1 MQPEPDPLSA
11 EAALV
16 VAAQGGDMAAFEAL
30 YREYFGAV
38 YDFAVRTMKDSHAA
52 ADAVQDAFLK
62 AHEKIGQLRDPE
74 AFRPWLYSIVRREA
88 LGSFRSQ
95 ARETFVPAIEQDG
108 AGLNPL
114 LSQIDE
120 DLAGNPSAAAELS
133 DSAALVWEAAASL
146 DADTYA
152 VLDLHVHQGLSSAE
166 IAEVLGISKGNAYTK
181 LNRMKERTGVAIST
195 YLLIRKG
202 SKDCDDLSQIVAG
215 VELPP
220 VTETLRKR
228 VDRHAKS
235 CDECSERRKALVS
248 PMSIF
253 AAMAAVPPPPGL
265 EQAIWTNVSGSVKTG
280 GTGIKR
286 RGLWALTLIGVF
298 IAVIGL
304 VSVLGSGSTGDD
316 VTVAIED
323 AALGAPVTILV
334 AADEAVSTTGMTRD
348 AEDSGEGGSDTS
360 PAALGPDAD
369 DGLLPVASPA
379 PPVPTTTTA
388 TPSAEASPG
397 STATTAAPV
406 PAAEPPPAPA
416 PPPVDTTV
424 TTPTLAPPP
433 PPDTTPPSITGQSA
447 SPGQIWELDGF
458 GISCAGGT
466 SRLSKITAQVL
477 DTESGVAT
485 VKASWTIGGS
495 ASTTAMTLVA
505 GSYTV
510 DFGPFQ
516 AGTVP
521 EDPPSLITISIVATD
536 AVGNTS
542 NTSVAVTVQ
551 SIAECFI

>member
-1 MQPEPDPLSA
+1 
-11 EAALV
+11 
-16 VAAQGGDMAAFEAL
+16 
-30 YREYFGAV
+30 
-38 YDFAVRTMKDSHAA
+38 
-52 ADAVQDAFLK
+52 
-62 AHEKIGQLRDPE
+62 
-74 AFRPWLYSIVRREA
+74 
-88 LGSFRSQ
+88 
-95 ARETFVPAIEQDG
+95 
-108 AGLNPL
+108 
-114 LSQIDE
+114 
-120 DLAGNPSAAAELS
+120 
-133 DSAALVWEAAASL
+133 LVWEAAASL

-152 VLDLHVHQGLSSAE
+152 VLDLHVRQGLSSAE
-166 IAEVLGISKGNAYTK
+166 IADVLGISKGNAYTK

-195 YLLIRKG
+195 FLLIRKG

-265 EQAIWTNVSGSVKTG
+265 EQSIWTNVSGSVKTG
-280 GTGIKR
+280 GIGIKR
-286 RGLWALTLIGVF
+286 RGLWAVTLIGVF

-304 VSVLGSGSTGDD
+304 VSVLGAGSTGD
-316 VTVAIED
+316 VVVIED
-323 AALGAPVTILV
+323 AALGAPVTTPV
-334 AADEAVSTTGMTRD
+334 AADDPVSTTGAVRG
-348 AEDSGEGGSDTS
+348 AGDSGEAGSDTS
-360 PAALGPDAD
+360 PAALGPDVD
-369 DGLLPVASPA
+369 DGLVPVQSPA
-379 PPVPTTTTA
+379 SPVPTTTTVLP
-388 TPSAEASPG
+388 TAEVSPG

-424 TTPTLAPPP
+424 TTPTLPPPP

-458 GISCAGGT
+458 GISCPGGT
-466 SRLSKITAQVL
+466 SRLSKIAAQVS
-477 DTESGVAT
+477 DTESGIAT

-495 ASTTAMTLVA
+495 SSTTSMALVA

-521 EDPPSLITISIVATD
+521 DNTSPLLSVLIVATD
-536 AVGNTS
+536 AEGNTS
-542 NTSVAVTVQ
+542 NTSVAVTVN
-551 SIAECFI
+551 SIASCFI

>member
-1 MQPEPDPLSA
+1 MQPLSDSLSG

-16 VAAQGGDMAAFEAL
+16 VSAQGGDMAAFEAL

-114 LSQIDE
+114 LSQIDD

-152 VLDLHVHQGLSSAE
+152 VLDLHVRQGLSSAE
-166 IAEVLGISKGNAYTK
+166 IADVLGISKGNAYTK
-181 LNRMKERTGVAIST
+181 VNRMKERTGVAIST

-202 SKDCDDLSQIVAG
+202 SKDCDDLSRIVAG

-265 EQAIWTNVSGSVKTG
+265 EQAIWTNVSATVKSG
-280 GTGIKR
+280 GTAIKR

-298 IAVIGL
+298 FAVIGL
-304 VSVLGSGSTGDD
+304 VSVLNTGSTGED
-316 VTVAIED
+316 VVAAFED
-323 AALGAPVTILV
+323 VALGAPVITLV
-334 AADEAVSTTGMTRD
+334 AADETVSTTDATRD
-348 AEDSGEGGSDTS
+348 AGDSGEVHSDPS
-360 PAALGPDAD
+360 SAAPGPDAD
-369 DGLLPVASPA
+369 DGLVPVASPA
-379 PPVPTTTTA
+379 PPVPTTTT
-388 TPSAEASPG
+388 TPAMAETSPG
-397 STATTAAPV
+397 STATTAAPSL
-406 PAAEPPPAPA
+406 APA

-424 TTPTLAPPP
+424 TTPTLPPPP

-447 SPGQIWELDGF
+447 SPGQIWELDGL
-458 GISCAGGT
+458 GISCPGGT
-466 SRLSKITAQVL
+466 SRLSKIAAQVS
-477 DTESGVAT
+477 DPESGVAT

-495 ASTTAMTLVA
+495 ASTASMSLVA

-521 EDPPSLITISIVATD
+521 DHPPSLITISIVATD

-542 NTSVAVTVQ
+542 NTSVGVTVN
-551 SIAECFI
+551 SIAKCFG

>member
-1 MQPEPDPLSA
+1 MQPESDSLSA

-38 YDFAVRTMKDSHAA
+38 YDFAARTMKDSHAA

-62 AHEKIGQLRDPE
+62 AHDKIGQLRDPE

-88 LGSFRSQ
+88 LVSFRSQ
-95 ARETFVPAIEQDG
+95 ARETIVPAIDDDG
-108 AGLNPL
+108 GGLNPL
-114 LSQIDE
+114 LSMVDD
-120 DLAGNPSAAAELS
+120 DLAGDPTAAAELS
-133 DSAALVWEAAASL
+133 DSAALVWEAASSL
-146 DADTYA
+146 DADTYT
-152 VLDLHVHQGLSSAE
+152 VLDLHVRQGLSSAE
-166 IAEVLGISKGNAYTK
+166 IADVLGISKGNAYTK

-202 SKDCDDLSQIVAG
+202 SKDCDGLSQIVAG

-265 EQAIWTNVSGSVKTG
+265 EQAIWTNVSGSVKAG
-280 GTGIKR
+280 GTGLRR
-286 RGLWALTLIGVF
+286 RGLWALTVIGVF

-304 VSVLGSGSTGDD
+304 VSVLGTGSTGDG
-316 VTVAIED
+316 VVAAIED
-323 AALGAPVTILV
+323 VALGAPIATPVT
-334 AADEAVSTTGMTRD
+334 ADEPVSTTGATTGVGT
-348 AEDSGEGGSDTS
+348 SGEADSDITVTT
-360 PAALGPDAD
+360 LGPDT
-369 DGLLPVASPA
+369 DGGLVPVPSPA
-379 PPVPTTTTA
+379 SPVPTTTST
-388 TPSAEASPG
+388 TPSTAEAPSG
-397 STATTAAPV
+397 ATDTTAV
-406 PAAEPPPAPA
+406 PLAEPPPAST

-424 TTPTLAPPP
+424 TTSTLPPPP
-433 PPDTTPPSITGQSA
+433 PPDTTPPSIAGQSGT
-447 SPGQIWELDGF
+447 PGEVWELDGL
-458 GISCAGGT
+458 GVSCPGGT
-466 SRLSKITAQVL
+466 SRLSKIAAQVS
-477 DTESGVAT
+477 DAESGVAT

-495 ASTTAMTLVA
+495 TSTMSMSLVA
-505 GSYTV
+505 GSYTA

-521 EDPPSLITISIVATD
+521 DGTWPSITVSIVAMD
-536 AVGNTS
+536 AVGNAS
-542 NTSVAVTVQ
+542 NTSVAVTVY
-551 SIAECFI
+551 SIADCFI

>member
-1 MQPEPDPLSA
+1 MQPESDSLSA

-38 YDFAVRTMKDSHAA
+38 YDFAARTMKDSHAA

-62 AHEKIGQLRDPE
+62 AHDKIGQLRDPE

-95 ARETFVPAIEQDG
+95 ARETLVPAIDDDE

-114 LSQIDE
+114 LSLVDD
-120 DLAGNPSAAAELS
+120 DLVGNPTAVAELS

-146 DADTYA
+146 DADTYT
-152 VLDLHVHQGLSSAE
+152 VLDLHVRQGLSSAE
-166 IAEVLGISKGNAYTK
+166 IADVLGISKGNAYTK

-202 SKDCDDLSQIVAG
+202 SKHCDDLSQIVAG

-235 CDECSERRKALVS
+235 CDECSKRRKALVS

-253 AAMAAVPPPPGL
+253 AAMAAVLPPPGL
-265 EQAIWTNVSGSVKTG
+265 EQTIWANVSASVKTG
-280 GTGIKR
+280 GPGFRR
-286 RGLWALTLIGVF
+286 RGMWALTLIGVF

-304 VSVLGSGSTGDD
+304 VSVLSTGSTGED
-316 VTVAIED
+316 VLAAIED
-323 AALGAPVTILV
+323 VAVGAPIATPVV
-334 AADEAVSTTGMTRD
+334 ADEPVSTTGVTGD
-348 AEDSGEGGSDTS
+348 ARDSGEADSDI
-360 PAALGPDAD
+360 PVIPLGPDTD
-369 DGLLPVASPA
+369 DGLVPVPSPASP
-379 PPVPTTTTA
+379 VPITA
-388 TPSAEASPG
+388 TPPTTEVSPG
-397 STATTAAPV
+397 TTDSAAA
-406 PAAEPPPAPA
+406 PAAEPPPVPA

-424 TTPTLAPPP
+424 TTPTLPPPP
-433 PPDTTPPSITGQSA
+433 PPDTTPPSITAQSA
-447 SPGQIWELDGF
+447 SPAQVWELDGF
-458 GISCAGGT
+458 GISCPGGT
-466 SRLSKITAQVL
+466 SRLSKIAAQVS

-495 ASTTAMTLVA
+495 ASTMSMSLVA
-505 GSYTV
+505 GSYTA

-521 EDPPSLITISIVATD
+521 DNTSPLITVSIVATD

-542 NTSVAVTVQ
+542 TTSVAVTVY
-551 SIAECFI
+551 SIAVCFI